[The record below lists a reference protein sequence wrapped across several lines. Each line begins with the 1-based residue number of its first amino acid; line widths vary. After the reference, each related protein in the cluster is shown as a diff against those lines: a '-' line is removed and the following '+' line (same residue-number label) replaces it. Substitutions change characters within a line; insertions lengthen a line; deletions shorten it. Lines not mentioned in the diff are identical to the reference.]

1 MRTGGGGG
9 APSDPWNAGAPAR
22 GLQPAEGVG
31 AEPPSP
37 RTPETVAVHETGCS
51 ILVNGPRGEAS
62 FLGRV

>member
-1 MRTGGGGG
+1 MT
-9 APSDPWNAGAPAR
+9 PWNAGPGAPTR

-51 ILVNGPRGEAS
+51 IPVRTVNGPRGEAS